1 MPQPAGDPVADHR
14 VAHGLAHHKTRPR
27 RFGGI
32 GRVRGQRMDD
42 EAAPA
47 CLGPTPH
54 HGTEILTAPQTRGG
68 RQHDV
73 PRRRPDQADSAPR
86 PLRRRAARI
95 ARPARVRIRSR
106 NPWTRARRRLF
117 GWKVRLPLLTTNFS
131 CFSAAGN
138 GSTRSWRV
146 VLTHG
151 SLWCLLPTC
160 GLVTSSDDNVGT
172 RNAPAVYGR
181 PYEGTHP
188 PPGPGKHPLDHGPR
202 PDVESDRRRRE
213 GTEWQHAVHREML
226 AREDALWQR
235 AGLVSVP
242 LPGFRRGGTVQ
253 APECP
258 WDVEASRRHTSIPAG
273 DVAAGRRTLVHSCG
287 QLCGYLLCA

>member
-1 MPQPAGDPVADHR
+1 MPQPAGDPVAHHR
-14 VAHGLAHHKTRPR
+14 IPDGLAHHKTRPR

-86 PLRRRAARI
+86 PLRRRAARM

-117 GWKVRLPLLTTNFS
+117 GWKVRLPLLTTYFS
-131 CFSAAGN
+131 CFIGRRERFDPFLACRADARQSVVSPTNVWPRHVERRQRGHAKRPRCIRETLRGYALI
-138 GSTRSWRV
+138 SRV
-146 VLTHG
+146 
-151 SLWCLLPTC
+151 
-160 GLVTSSDDNVGT
+160 
-172 RNAPAVYGR
+172 RQAP
-181 PYEGTHP
+181 
-188 PPGPGKHPLDHGPR
+188 PR
-202 PDVESDRRRRE
+202 PRTATAVKSDHRQRE

-235 AGLVSVP
+235 ARLVSVP
-242 LPGFRRGGTVQ
+242 LPDFRRGGT
-253 APECP
+253 A
-258 WDVEASRRHTSIPAG
+258 
-273 DVAAGRRTLVHSCG
+273 
-287 QLCGYLLCA
+287 